1 MLNLSSNNCNTMC
14 KVLVVDDDQDI
25 LDVLQVILTMNG
37 LQVEGLSRGGEVE
50 DSLSESRP
58 NVILLDVNLG
68 THDGRAIC
76 RKLKNQAET
85 KGINI
90 IMFSAN
96 HNIRESA
103 MKHNADDFLEKPFD
117 MQQLVDR
124 VKSYCN

>member
-1 MLNLSSNNCNTMC
+1 MC

-25 LDVLQVILTMNG
+25 LDVLHVILTMNG

-76 RKLKNQAET
+76 RKLKSQVET

-96 HNIRESA
+96 HNIRQSA
-103 MKHNADDFLEKPFD
+103 LENQADDFLEKPFD

-124 VKSYCN
+124 VKSFCN